1 MVCGSLSLSAS
12 TTFTAGSRSTSS
24 LPRPSTAKPGLTSK
38 ERSPRPR
45 ACTFIPPPATGTT
58 PGVCRTRLCMR
69 LFSTWYASA
78 AFQSSSV
85 VKNPSKKL
93 IRLKLACSAI
103 ASSEL
108 SAAPRGT
115 HLGAGCV
122 KPSIPAREPELLQLL
137 VLGGGHIVVP
147 SDARIDA
154 DAPGLAHVEER
165 HLFVGDFRLLEDQ
178 RVVRVGRL
186 LRLHQRLHRAQPL
199 AGCLRLLV
207 GRLDRESL
215 ADENGRREHRVLA
228 DGARPADHHPRI
240 GPLALVDLGLDVGEQ
255 AQRQLE

>member
-1 MVCGSLSLSAS
+1 MVCGSFSLSAS

-24 LPRPSTAKPGLTSK
+24 LPRPSTAYPGVTSK

-45 ACTFIPPPATGTT
+45 ACTFIPPEATGTT
-58 PGVCRTRLCMR
+58 PGVWRTRLCR
-69 LFSTWYASA
+69 RRFSKWYASA

-85 VKNPSKKL
+85 VKKPSKKL

-122 KPSIPAREPELLQLL
+122 KPSVLRESLELLQLL
-137 VLGGGHIVVP
+137 VLGLRHVRLAP
-147 SDARIDA
+147 DARVHA
-154 DAPGLAHVEER
+154 DAPGLPHVQER
-165 HLFVGDFRLLEDQ
+165 HLFVGGLGLLEHQ
-178 RVVRVGRL
+178 RVMRVGRL

-199 AGCLRLLV
+199 PGDLRLLV
-207 GRLDRESL
+207 GQLDGEAL
-215 ADENGRREHRVLA
+215 ADEDGRREHGVLA
-228 DGARPADHHPRI
+228 DGA
-240 GPLALVDLGLDVGEQ
+240 
-255 AQRQLE
+255 